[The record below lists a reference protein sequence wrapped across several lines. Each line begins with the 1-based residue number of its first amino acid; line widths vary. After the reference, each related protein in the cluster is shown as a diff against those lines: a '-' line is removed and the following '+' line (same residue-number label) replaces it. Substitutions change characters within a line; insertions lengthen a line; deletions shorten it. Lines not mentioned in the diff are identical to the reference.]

1 MSTRTDLA
9 LEAHELHHV
18 QIPPQVRRA
27 FGLTV
32 TSLSVTTPEEERQ
45 LGKPA
50 GTYVTVEGLKL
61 TENVR
66 DSREHIELIA
76 GELRGLLPEEGM
88 VLVAGLGNLA
98 ITPDALGPRSTGH
111 ILATR
116 HITGELA
123 RASGLDRLRAVAVI
137 SPGVLGQTGIETGE
151 ILVSLCRR
159 LRPAAVI
166 AIDAL
171 AARRL
176 SRLGTTLQISNTGI
190 SPGSGVGNHRM
201 RLNERTIGVPVIAI
215 GVPTVVDAETL
226 ACDLLGAD
234 QSPSV
239 LPQSRTMMVT
249 PRETDV
255 MISRAARLVGMAV
268 NCALQPRY
276 DPEELAALL

>member
-27 FGLTV
+27 FGRTGP
-32 TSLSVTTPEEERQ
+32 SLSLTTPEEERH